1 MFSEIKAIDI
11 KAKKNKIKLLNKISS
26 PLQFKKMPYRKVLK
40 TFFLTFDKK
49 SSRKDG

>member
-11 KAKKNKIKLLNKISS
+11 KAKKNNIKLLNKISS
-26 PLQFKKMPYRKVLK
+26 PLQFEKMPYRKILE